1 MTNLSARELEVARL
15 VAEDLAD
22 KDIARILLL
31 SVHTVRAYLRRI
43 GCKVKAQDS
52 KLARRR
58 AISRWVED
66 HDKAA

>member
-1 MTNLSARELEVARL
+1 MTALSARELEVARL

-31 SVHTVRAYLRRI
+31 SVHTVREYMRRV
-43 GCKVKAQDS
+43 GKKVGAKDS
-52 KLARRR
+52 KFARRR
-58 AISRWVED
+58 AICRWVEE